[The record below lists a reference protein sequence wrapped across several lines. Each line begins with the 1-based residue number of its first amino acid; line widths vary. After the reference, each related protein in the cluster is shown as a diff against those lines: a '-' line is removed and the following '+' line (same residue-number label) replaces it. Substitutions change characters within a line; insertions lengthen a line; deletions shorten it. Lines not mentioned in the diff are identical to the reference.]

1 MYAAANHC
9 PLINKLK
16 GVPQSIR
23 HVESTHILNILCGSS
38 LLATNVSNKSLYCNA
53 HFHYCTTLS
62 SHHHTVTNLTAVN
75 TTTNSFIITWDE
87 PDEKYNVWLYGEA
100 TDNIPQNRFI
110 DLIDVTGQTTLSIGG
125 LNSFRNYSISVYLET
140 EMGNGSDATVTV
152 QTLGRGECVCV
163 CVCVCVHVTE

>member
-1 MYAAANHC
+1 M
-9 PLINKLK
+9 
-16 GVPQSIR
+16 
-23 HVESTHILNILCGSS
+23 
-38 LLATNVSNKSLYCNA
+38 
-53 HFHYCTTLS
+53 
-62 SHHHTVTNLTAVN
+62 TNLRAVY
-75 TTTNSFIITWDE
+75 TTTNSIIITWDE

-152 QTLGRGECVCV
+152 QTLGRGGYMYSIYGARELYDCACVCV
-163 CVCVCVHVTE
+163 THIPPTCANLIYGHHIDYNA